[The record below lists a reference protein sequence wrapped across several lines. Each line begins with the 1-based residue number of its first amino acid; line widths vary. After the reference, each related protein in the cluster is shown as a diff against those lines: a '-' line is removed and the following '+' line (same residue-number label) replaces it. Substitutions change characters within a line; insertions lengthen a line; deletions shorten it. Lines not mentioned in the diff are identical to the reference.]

1 MTDVLITPGSRKIEF
16 FNSGDSIDATIS
28 TDVDGNLSIQ
38 NPGGDIAIGDVTGDV
53 FVGDGINNVNLVF
66 EQDGIIYATSGNTL
80 TVGDS
85 AAALVLKG
93 SSVSLTDG
101 DFTVDTN
108 TFHVDA
114 ATNQV
119 GIGTTS
125 PSYKVEIEAA
135 GDNRVHVH
143 GLGGSGSYARFTAF
157 NDSDGAGHAGAIAE
171 LASLGWGNA
180 YVRIADNYLR
190 QTSGRFEIQHDTRNT
205 YFNGSGNIGLGVAT
219 PTYKLDVSGTGRFT
233 GDLTLNANL
242 DMQDNDIIKLGT
254 GDDLQI
260 YHDGTS
266 NYIKS
271 SSGQDLII
279 NRGGTGSQKVII
291 ATGGSTAGGTTLEFQ
306 PIAGYGACIINNTA
320 NSTSTPLQIQIGG
333 TSKLQIDPNDV
344 KVVNS
349 RLNVYGGSS
358 GYNNWNASS
367 LVKVENSGNTYMEF
381 HTPSSAF
388 TGMLFTDNT
397 AAAGQIIFGHN
408 GTATANTL
416 HIQAYED
423 IHFRASQ
430 TNGILAGVARLAIQ
444 GSTGRI
450 GIGTINPN
458 VALDVS
464 SQTDALGLPKGTT
477 AERPSS
483 PVVGQFRYNT
493 ETPGAEIYDG
503 TTWGAVG
510 GGGGVTA
517 KRTIAYSILYGRL

>member
-101 DFTVDTN
+101 DFTVDTD

-114 ATNQV
+114 ATNLVGIGTTSPSTLLHLDGGTIRVEQTNFADYKSNQLYVNNGGYALSVNGSIRLGDQNNNTVMTVDNANDRV

-180 YVRIADNYLR
+180 YVRIANNYLR
-190 QTSGRFEIQHDTRNT
+190 QTSGRFEIEHGTTRAW
-205 YFNGSGNIGLGVAT
+205 FNGTANVGIGT
-219 PTYKLDVSGTGRFT
+219 NSPTYKLHVNGT
-233 GDLTLNANL
+233 
-242 DMQDNDIIKLGT
+242 LGVEDSAT
-254 GDDLQI
+254 
-260 YHDGTS
+260 
-266 NYIKS
+266 
-271 SSGQDLII
+271 I
-279 NRGGTGSQKVII
+279 NGI
-291 ATGGSTAGGTTLEFQ
+291 TT
-306 PIAGYGACIINNTA
+306 
-320 NSTSTPLQIQIGG
+320 
-333 TSKLQIDPNDV
+333 
-344 KVVNS
+344 
-349 RLNVYGGSS
+349 VYGGSS
-358 GYNNWNASS
+358 GFNNWDANSIARIENNGNAFIETHVPSANQTG
-367 LVKVENSGNTYMEF
+367 LV
-381 HTPSSAF
+381 
-388 TGMLFTDNT
+388 FTDNS
-397 AAAGQIIFGHN
+397 AQVGGVRYSHN
-408 GTATANTL
+408 GHGLDNTL
-416 HIQAYED
+416 DLWAYNR
-423 IHFRASQ
+423 IRFKASQ
-430 TNGILAGVARLAIQ
+430 ATGPDA
-444 GSTGRI
+444 STTRMTIANDGEI
-450 GIGTINPN
+450 GIGTENPT
-458 VALDVS
+458 VSLDIS
-464 SQTDALGLPKGTT
+464 SKTDALGLPKGTT

-483 PVVGQFRYNT
+483 PVQGQFRYNT

-503 TTWGAVG
+503 TSWGAVG